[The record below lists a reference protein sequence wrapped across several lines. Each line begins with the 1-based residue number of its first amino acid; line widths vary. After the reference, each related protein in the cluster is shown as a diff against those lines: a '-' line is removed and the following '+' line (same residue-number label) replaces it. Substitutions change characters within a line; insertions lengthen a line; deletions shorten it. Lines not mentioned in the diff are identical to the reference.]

1 MIRVFF
7 ILILFCILFFDGQS
21 QINIDSLDKE
31 KFIKRSTVLSALIP
45 SAGQIHNTKIKPDH
59 IRSRLWWKIPV
70 IYGGISTT
78 GYFIYFNQN
87 EFKNIRTERLDRQ
100 NGIAPNLYA
109 FYSSSQL
116 KILQEEYRRLRDVS
130 VISFLGFYLL
140 QIIDANVEANL
151 FLFDTDDNLSLK
163 MDLKNYIG
171 TPQTFLPSLTF
182 TYTFNNKKSF

>member
-7 ILILFCILFFDGQS
+7 ILILFCVFSFGGQG

-87 EFKNIRTERLDRQ
+87 EFKNIRTERLNRQ

-109 FYSSSQL
+109 MIKSSLANFLLSFESHA
-116 KILQEEYRRLRDVS
+116 ILPRRL
-130 VISFLGFYLL
+130 
-140 QIIDANVEANL
+140 
-151 FLFDTDDNLSLK
+151 LK
-163 MDLKNYIG
+163 LR
-171 TPQTFLPSLTF
+171 
-182 TYTFNNKKSF
+182 

>member
-7 ILILFCILFFDGQS
+7 ILILFCVFFFDGQS

-31 KFIKRSTVLSALIP
+31 KFIKKSTVLSALIP
-45 SAGQIHNTKIKPDH
+45 SAGQINNTKIKPDH
-59 IRSRLWWKIPV
+59 VRSRLWWKIPV

-87 EFKNIRTERLDRQ
+87 EFKNIRTERLNRQ

-116 KILQEEYRRLRDVS
+116 KILQEEYRRLRDIS

-163 MDLKNYIG
+163 MDLKSYNG

>member
-7 ILILFCILFFDGQS
+7 ILILFCVFFFDGQS

-31 KFIKRSTVLSALIP
+31 KFIKKSTVLSALIP

-59 IRSRLWWKIPV
+59 VRSRLWWKMPV

-87 EFKNIRTERLDRQ
+87 EFKNIRTERLNRQ

-116 KILQEEYRRLRDVS
+116 KILQEEYRRLRDIS

-151 FLFDTDDNLSLK
+151 FLFDTNDNLSLK

>member
-116 KILQEEYRRLRDVS
+116 KILQEEYRRLRDIS

>member
-7 ILILFCILFFDGQS
+7 ILILFCVFFFDGQS

-31 KFIKRSTVLSALIP
+31 KFIKKSTVLSALIP

-59 IRSRLWWKIPV
+59 VRSRLWWKIPV

-87 EFKNIRTERLDRQ
+87 EFKNIRTERLNRQ
-100 NGIAPNLYA
+100 NGIAPNLYT

-116 KILQEEYRRLRDVS
+116 KILQEEYRRLRDIS

-151 FLFDTDDNLSLK
+151 FLFDTNDNLSLK

>member
-7 ILILFCILFFDGQS
+7 ILILFCVFFFDGQS

-59 IRSRLWWKIPV
+59 VRSRLWWKIPV

-87 EFKNIRTERLDRQ
+87 EFKNIRTERLNRQ

-116 KILQEEYRRLRDVS
+116 KILQEEYRRLRDIS

-151 FLFDTDDNLSLK
+151 FLFDTDILISLG
-163 MDLKNYIG
+163 DDC
-171 TPQTFLPSLTF
+171 
-182 TYTFNNKKSF
+182 KSG

>member
-87 EFKNIRTERLDRQ
+87 EFKNIRTERLNRQ

-116 KILQEEYRRLRDVS
+116 KILQEEYRRLRDIS

>member
-7 ILILFCILFFDGQS
+7 ILILFSIFSFDGQG

-31 KFIKRSTVLSALIP
+31 KFIKKSTVLSALIP

-59 IRSRLWWKIPV
+59 VRSRLWWKIPV

-87 EFKNIRTERLDRQ
+87 EFKNIRTERLNRQ
-100 NGIAPNLYA
+100 NGIAPNLYT

-116 KILQEEYRRLRDVS
+116 KILQEEYRRLRDIS

-151 FLFDTDDNLSLK
+151 FLFDTNDNLSLK

>member
-1 MIRVFF
+1 MIRVFL
-7 ILILFCILFFDGQS
+7 ILILFSIFSLDSQG

-31 KFIKRSTVLSALIP
+31 RFIKKSTILSALIP

-59 IRSRLWWKIPV
+59 VRSRIWWKIPV

-87 EFKNIRTERLDRQ
+87 EFKNIRTERLNRQ

-116 KILQEEYRRLRDVS
+116 KILQEEYRRLRDIS

-163 MDLKNYIG
+163 MDLKNYNG
-171 TPQTFLPSLTF
+171 TLQPFLPSLTF

>member
-7 ILILFCILFFDGQS
+7 ILILFCVFSFGGQG
-21 QINIDSLDKE
+21 QVNIDSLDKE

-163 MDLKNYIG
+163 MDLKNYNG
-171 TPQTFLPSLTF
+171 ASQPLLPSLTF

>member
-7 ILILFCILFFDGQS
+7 ILILFCFLFDGQS

-116 KILQEEYRRLRDVS
+116 KILQEEYRRLRDIS
-130 VISFLGFYLL
+130 VISFL
-140 QIIDANVEANL
+140 V
-151 FLFDTDDNLSLK
+151 
-163 MDLKNYIG
+163 
-171 TPQTFLPSLTF
+171 F
-182 TYTFNNKKSF
+182 TYFKLLMPM

>member
-7 ILILFCILFFDGQS
+7 ILILFCVFSFGGQG

-31 KFIKRSTVLSALIP
+31 KFIKRSTILSALIP

-59 IRSRLWWKIPV
+59 VRSRLWWKIPV

-87 EFKNIRTERLDRQ
+87 EFKNIRTERLNRQ
-100 NGIAPNLYA
+100 NGTAPNLYA
-109 FYSSSQL
+109 FYSASQL

>member
-1 MIRVFF
+1 MIRLFF
-7 ILILFCILFFDGQS
+7 ILILFCVFSFGGQG

-31 KFIKRSTVLSALIP
+31 KFIKRSTILSALIP

-59 IRSRLWWKIPV
+59 VRSRLWWKIPV

-87 EFKNIRTERLDRQ
+87 EFKNIRTERLNRQ

-163 MDLKNYIG
+163 MDLINYNG

>member
-7 ILILFCILFFDGQS
+7 ILILFCVFFFDGQS

-31 KFIKRSTVLSALIP
+31 KFIKKSTVLSALIP

-59 IRSRLWWKIPV
+59 VRSRLWWKIPV

-87 EFKNIRTERLDRQ
+87 EFKNIRTERLNRQ

-109 FYSSSQL
+109 FYTSSQL
-116 KILQEEYRRLRDVS
+116 KILQEEYRRLRDIS

-151 FLFDTDDNLSLK
+151 FLFDTDDTLSLK
-163 MDLKNYIG
+163 MDLKSYNG
-171 TPQTFLPSLTF
+171 TPQTFLPSFTF

>member
-7 ILILFCILFFDGQS
+7 ILILFCVFIFDGQS

-59 IRSRLWWKIPV
+59 VRSRLWWKIPV

-163 MDLKNYIG
+163 MDLINYNG

>member
-7 ILILFCILFFDGQS
+7 ILILFCVSFFDGQS

-31 KFIKRSTVLSALIP
+31 KFIKKSTVLSALIP
-45 SAGQIHNTKIKPDH
+45 SAGQINNTKIKPDH
-59 IRSRLWWKIPV
+59 VRSRLWWKIPV

-87 EFKNIRTERLDRQ
+87 EFKNIRTERLNRQ

-116 KILQEEYRRLRDVS
+116 KILQEEYRRLRDIS

-163 MDLKNYIG
+163 MDLKSYNG

>member
-163 MDLKNYIG
+163 MDLKNYNG
-171 TPQTFLPSLTF
+171 TPQLFLPSLTF

>member
-7 ILILFCILFFDGQS
+7 ILILFSIFSFDGQG

-31 KFIKRSTVLSALIP
+31 KFIKKSTVLSALIP

-59 IRSRLWWKIPV
+59 VRSRLWWKMPV

-87 EFKNIRTERLDRQ
+87 EFKNIRTERLNRQ
-100 NGIAPNLYA
+100 NGIAPNLYT

-116 KILQEEYRRLRDVS
+116 KILQEEYRRLRDIS

-151 FLFDTDDNLSLK
+151 FLFDTNDNLSLK

>member
-7 ILILFCILFFDGQS
+7 ILILFCVFSFGGQG
-21 QINIDSLDKE
+21 QVNIDSLDKE

-116 KILQEEYRRLRDVS
+116 KILQEEYRRLRDIS

>member
-7 ILILFCILFFDGQS
+7 ILILFCVFSFGGQG
-21 QINIDSLDKE
+21 QVNIDSLDKE

-87 EFKNIRTERLDRQ
+87 EFKNIRTERLNRQ

-116 KILQEEYRRLRDVS
+116 KILQEEYRRLRDIS

>member
-7 ILILFCILFFDGQS
+7 ILILFCVFSFGGQG

-163 MDLKNYIG
+163 MDLKNYNG

>member
-7 ILILFCILFFDGQS
+7 ILILFCVFFFDGQS

-116 KILQEEYRRLRDVS
+116 KILQEEYRRLRDIS